1 MTDVSS
7 GCTSV
12 RGMESSGITTATV
25 GDIELAYE
33 TFGDRADTPLLLISG
48 LGSQMISY
56 ADELCTGLAGHGLFV
71 IRFDNRD
78 VGLSTHLHDAGVP
91 RLGDVRRG
99 DRSTVHYELAD
110 MAADASGLLEAL
122 DLESAHVV
130 GVSMGGMIAQRLAI
144 GFPEKVRSLTSIMS
158 TTGDRSVGGASEA
171 AQAVLYAPP
180 ATDRDGA
187 IQRQLETSRV
197 IGSPGFPFDEEAVRA
212 RAALAFD
219 RAHDPAGVARQM
231 GAIFVSPD
239 RTADLGRVSVPTLV
253 IHGSDDALV
262 NVSGGRATAA
272 AVPGSELV
280 VIDGMG
286 HDLPRPLYPELIERI
301 TALVARVEGRA

>member
-1 MTDVSS
+1 
-7 GCTSV
+7 
-12 RGMESSGITTATV
+12 MESSGIARTGV
-25 GDIELAYE
+25 GDLELAYE
-33 TFGDRADTPLLLISG
+33 TFGDPTHTPVLLVSG

-56 ADELCTGLAGHGLFV
+56 ADELCAGIAARGLFV

-78 VGLSTHLHDAGVP
+78 VGLSTHLHSAGTP

-99 DRSTVHYELAD
+99 DRSSVQYELAD
-110 MAADASGLLEAL
+110 MAADTAGLIEVLGL
-122 DLESAHVV
+122 DSVHLV
-130 GVSMGGMIAQRLAI
+130 GVSMGGMIAQRVAI
-144 GFPEKVRSLTSIMS
+144 TYPDRVRSLTSIMS

-180 ATDRDGA
+180 AHDRDAA

-197 IGSPGFPFDEEAVRA
+197 IGSPGFPLDEEAVRA
-212 RAALAFD
+212 RAGLAYD

-231 GAIFVSPD
+231 AAIVTSPD
-239 RTADLGRVSVPTLV
+239 RTADLGRVAVPTLV

-272 AVPGSELV
+272 AVPGAELV

-286 HDLPRPLYPELIERI
+286 HDLPRALWPDLTDRI
-301 TALVARVEGRA
+301 TAHIARADGRQ

>member
-1 MTDVSS
+1 MT
-7 GCTSV
+7 
-12 RGMESSGITTATV
+12 SSGIATTTV

-33 TFGDRADTPLLLISG
+33 TFGDPCDTPLLLVSG

-56 ADELCTGLAGHGLFV
+56 ADELCADLAAQGLFV

-78 VGLSTHLHDAGVP
+78 VGLSTHLHSAGLP

-99 DRSTVHYELAD
+99 DRSSVHYELAD
-110 MAADASGLLEAL
+110 MAADAAGLVQAL
-122 DLESAHVV
+122 GLDSVHVV
-130 GVSMGGMIAQRLAI
+130 GVSMGGMIAQRVAI
-144 GFPEKVRSLTSIMS
+144 TYPERVRSLTSIMS

-180 ATDRDGA
+180 ANDRDEA
-187 IQRQLETSRV
+187 IERQLQTSRV
-197 IGSPGFPFDEEAVRA
+197 IGSPGFPFDEEAIRA
-212 RAALAFD
+212 RAALAYD

-231 GAIFVSPD
+231 AAIVTSPD
-239 RTADLGRVSVPTLV
+239 RTADLGRVAVPTLV

-272 AVPGSELV
+272 AVPGAELV
-280 VIDGMG
+280 VIEGMG
-286 HDLPRPLYPELIERI
+286 HDLPRALWPELTERI
-301 TALVARVEGRA
+301 TAHIKRAEG

>member
-1 MTDVSS
+1 MT
-7 GCTSV
+7 
-12 RGMESSGITTATV
+12 SSGIATTTV

-33 TFGDRADTPLLLISG
+33 TFGEPGSTPLLLISG

-56 ADELCTGLAGHGLFV
+56 ADELCADLAAQGLFV

-78 VGLSTHLHDAGVP
+78 VGMSTHLHAAGLP

-99 DRSTVHYELAD
+99 DRSSVHYELAD
-110 MAADASGLLEAL
+110 MAADAAGLVEAL
-122 DLESAHVV
+122 GLDSVHLV
-130 GVSMGGMIAQRLAI
+130 GVSMGGMIAQRVAI
-144 GFPEKVRSLTSIMS
+144 THPERVRSLTSIMS

-180 ATDRDGA
+180 ANDRDEA

-212 RAALAFD
+212 RAGLAYD
-219 RAHDPAGVARQM
+219 RGHDPAGVARQM
-231 GAIFVSPD
+231 AAIVTSPD
-239 RTADLGRVSVPTLV
+239 RTADLGRVTVPTLV

-286 HDLPRPLYPELIERI
+286 HDLPRDLWPELTERI
-301 TALVARVEGRA
+301 TAHIKNAEG

>member
-1 MTDVSS
+1 MQ
-7 GCTSV
+7 
-12 RGMESSGITTATV
+12 SSGITTATV

-33 TFGDRADTPLLLISG
+33 TFGDRSDTPLLLVSG

-56 ADELCTGLAGHGLFV
+56 ADELCAGLAERGMFV

-78 VGLSTHLHDAGVP
+78 VGLSTHLHSTGTP

-99 DRSTVHYELAD
+99 DRSSVHYELAD
-110 MAADASGLLEAL
+110 MAADTAGLIEAL
-122 DLESAHVV
+122 GLDSVHLV
-130 GVSMGGMIAQRLAI
+130 GVSMGGMIAQRVAI
-144 GFPEKVRSLTSIMS
+144 TYPERVRSLTSIMS

-171 AQAVLYAPP
+171 AQGVLYAPP
-180 ATDRDGA
+180 AQDRDGA

-197 IGSPGFPFDEEAVRA
+197 IGSPGFPFDEEAIRA
-212 RAALAFD
+212 RAGLAFD

-231 GAIFVSPD
+231 AAIVTSPD

-272 AVPGSELV
+272 AVPGAELV
-280 VIDGMG
+280 ILEGMG
-286 HDLPRPLYPELIERI
+286 HDLPRPLWPELTERI
-301 TALVARVEGRA
+301 AAHVARANG

>member
-1 MTDVSS
+1 MT
-7 GCTSV
+7 
-12 RGMESSGITTATV
+12 SSGIATTTV

-33 TFGDRADTPLLLISG
+33 TFGDPGDTPLLLVSG

-56 ADELCTGLAGHGLFV
+56 ADELCADLAAQGLFV

-78 VGLSTHLHDAGVP
+78 VGLSTHLHSAGTP

-99 DRSTVHYELAD
+99 DRSSVHYELAD
-110 MAADASGLLEAL
+110 MAADAAGLVQAL
-122 DLESAHVV
+122 GLESVHVV
-130 GVSMGGMIAQRLAI
+130 GVSMGGMIAQRVAI
-144 GFPEKVRSLTSIMS
+144 TYPERVRSLTSIMS

-180 ATDRDGA
+180 ANDRDEA
-187 IQRQLETSRV
+187 IQRQLQTSRV

-212 RAALAFD
+212 RAGLAYD
-219 RAHDPAGVARQM
+219 RGHDPAGVARQM
-231 GAIFVSPD
+231 AAIVTSPD
-239 RTADLGRVSVPTLV
+239 RTADLGKVAVPTLV

-286 HDLPRPLYPELIERI
+286 HDLPRALWPELTERI
-301 TALVARVEGRA
+301 TAHIKRAEG

>member
-1 MTDVSS
+1 
-7 GCTSV
+7 
-12 RGMESSGITTATV
+12 MESSGIPSSGIEKATV

-33 TFGDRADTPLLLISG
+33 TFGDRAGTPLLLVSG

-56 ADELCTGLAGHGLFV
+56 PDELCAGLAAHGLFV

-78 VGLSTHLHDAGVP
+78 VGLSTHLHSAGLP

-99 DRSTVHYELAD
+99 DRSSVHYELAD
-110 MAADASGLLEAL
+110 MAADTAGLIAAL
-122 DLESAHVV
+122 GLESVHLV
-130 GVSMGGMIAQRLAI
+130 GVSMGGMIAQRVAI
-144 GFPEKVRSLTSIMS
+144 TYPERVRSLTSIMS

-180 ATDRDGA
+180 AADRDAA
-187 IQRQLETSRV
+187 IARQLETSRV
-197 IGSPGFPFDEEAVRA
+197 IGSPGFPFDEEMVRE

-231 GAIFVSPD
+231 AAIVTSPD
-239 RTADLGRVSVPTLV
+239 RTADLGRVAVPTMV

-272 AVPGSELV
+272 AVPGAELV

-286 HDLPRPLYPELIERI
+286 HDLPRPLWPEITERI
-301 TALVARVEGRA
+301 TALISRVEGQV

>member
-1 MTDVSS
+1 MT
-7 GCTSV
+7 
-12 RGMESSGITTATV
+12 SSGIATTTV

-33 TFGDRADTPLLLISG
+33 TFGDPGDTPLLLVSG

-56 ADELCTGLAGHGLFV
+56 ADELCADLAAQGLFV

-78 VGLSTHLHDAGVP
+78 VGLSTHLHAAGLP

-99 DRSTVHYELAD
+99 DRSSVHYELAD
-110 MAADASGLLEAL
+110 MAADAAALVQALGLDSVHL
-122 DLESAHVV
+122 V
-130 GVSMGGMIAQRLAI
+130 GVSMGGMIAQRVAI
-144 GFPEKVRSLTSIMS
+144 DHPERVRSLTSIMS

-180 ATDRDGA
+180 ANDRDEA
-187 IQRQLETSRV
+187 IARQLQSSRV
-197 IGSPGFPFDEEAVRA
+197 IGSPGFPFDEEAIRA
-212 RAALAFD
+212 RAGLAYD

-231 GAIFVSPD
+231 AAIVTSPD
-239 RTADLGRVSVPTLV
+239 RTADLGRVAVPTLV

-272 AVPGSELV
+272 AVPGAELV
-280 VIDGMG
+280 VIEGMG
-286 HDLPRPLYPELIERI
+286 HDLPRALWPELTERI
-301 TALVARVEGRA
+301 TAHIKRAEG

>member
-1 MTDVSS
+1 MQSS
-7 GCTSV
+7 S
-12 RGMESSGITTATV
+12 IATATV

-33 TFGDRADTPLLLISG
+33 TFGDPGSTPLLLISG

-56 ADELCTGLAGHGLFV
+56 ADELCAGLAERDLFV

-78 VGLSTHLHDAGVP
+78 VGLSTHLHSAGIP

-99 DRSTVHYELAD
+99 DRSSVHYELAD
-110 MAADASGLLEAL
+110 MAADTAGLIEAL
-122 DLESAHVV
+122 GLDSVHLV
-130 GVSMGGMIAQRLAI
+130 GVSMGGMIAQRVAI
-144 GFPEKVRSLTSIMS
+144 TYPERVRSLTSIMS

-180 ATDRDGA
+180 AADREGA
-187 IQRQLETSRV
+187 ITRQLETSRV

-212 RAALAFD
+212 RAGLAYD

-231 GAIFVSPD
+231 AAIVTSPD
-239 RTADLGRVSVPTLV
+239 RTADLGSVAAPTLV

-272 AVPGSELV
+272 AVPGSELA

-286 HDLPRPLYPELIERI
+286 HDLPRPLWPELTERI
-301 TALVARVEGRA
+301 TAHITRVEG

>member
-1 MTDVSS
+1 
-7 GCTSV
+7 
-12 RGMESSGITTATV
+12 MESSGITTATV

-33 TFGDRADTPLLLISG
+33 TFGDPGGTPLLLVSG

-56 ADELCTGLAGHGLFV
+56 ADELCAGLAGQGMFV

-78 VGLSTHLHDAGVP
+78 VGLSTHLHSAGTP

-99 DRSTVHYELAD
+99 DRSSVHYELAD
-110 MAADASGLLEAL
+110 MAADTAGLIEAL
-122 DLESAHVV
+122 GLDSVHLV
-130 GVSMGGMIAQRLAI
+130 GVSMGGMIAQRVAI
-144 GFPEKVRSLTSIMS
+144 TYPERVRSLTSIMS

-180 ATDRDGA
+180 AADREGA
-187 IQRQLETSRV
+187 IARQLETYRV
-197 IGSPGFPFDEEAVRA
+197 IGSPGFPLDEAAMSA
-212 RAALAFD
+212 RAGLSFD

-231 GAIFVSPD
+231 AAIVTSPD
-239 RTADLGRVSVPTLV
+239 RTADLGRVTVPTLV

-272 AVPGSELV
+272 AVPGSEFV
-280 VIDGMG
+280 EIPGMG
-286 HDLPRPLYPELIERI
+286 HDLPRGLWPEFIDRI
-301 TALVARVEGRA
+301 TGLVARVEGRV

>member
-1 MTDVSS
+1 MQST
-7 GCTSV
+7 
-12 RGMESSGITTATV
+12 GITTATV

-33 TFGDRADTPLLLISG
+33 TFGDPGGTPLLLVSG

-56 ADELCTGLAGHGLFV
+56 ADELCAGFAERGMFV

-78 VGLSTHLHDAGVP
+78 VGLSTHLHSAGIP

-110 MAADASGLLEAL
+110 MAADTAGLIEAL
-122 DLESAHVV
+122 GLDSVHLV
-130 GVSMGGMIAQRLAI
+130 GVSMGGMIAQRVAI
-144 GFPEKVRSLTSIMS
+144 TYPERVRSLTSIMS
-158 TTGDRSVGGASEA
+158 TTGDRSVGGASPE

-180 ATDRDGA
+180 ATDREGA
-187 IQRQLETSRV
+187 IARQLETSRV

-212 RAALAFD
+212 RAGLAYD
-219 RAHDPAGVARQM
+219 RGHDPAGVARQM
-231 GAIFVSPD
+231 AAIVTSPD
-239 RTADLGRVSVPTLV
+239 RTADLGKVAVPTLV

-286 HDLPRPLYPELIERI
+286 HDLPRALWPELTERI
-301 TALVARVEGRA
+301 TAHIKRAEG

>member
-1 MTDVSS
+1 MT
-7 GCTSV
+7 
-12 RGMESSGITTATV
+12 SSGIATTTV

-33 TFGDRADTPLLLISG
+33 TFGDPGDTPLLLISG

-56 ADELCTGLAGHGLFV
+56 ADELCADLAAQGLFV

-78 VGLSTHLHDAGVP
+78 VGLSTHLHSAGLP

-99 DRSTVHYELAD
+99 DRSSVHYELAD
-110 MAADASGLLEAL
+110 MAADAAGLVEAL
-122 DLESAHVV
+122 GLDSVHLV
-130 GVSMGGMIAQRLAI
+130 GVSMGGMIAQRVAI
-144 GFPEKVRSLTSIMS
+144 TYPERVRSLTSIMS

-180 ATDRDGA
+180 ANDRDEA
-187 IQRQLETSRV
+187 IQRQLQTSRV
-197 IGSPGFPFDEEAVRA
+197 IGSPGFPFDEDAIRA
-212 RAALAFD
+212 RAGLAYD

-231 GAIFVSPD
+231 AAIVTSPD
-239 RTADLGRVSVPTLV
+239 RTADLGRVAVPTLV

-286 HDLPRPLYPELIERI
+286 HDLPRALWPELTERI
-301 TALVARVEGRA
+301 TAHIKRAEG

>member
-1 MTDVSS
+1 MT
-7 GCTSV
+7 
-12 RGMESSGITTATV
+12 SSGIATTTV

-33 TFGDRADTPLLLISG
+33 TFGDPGDTPVLLVSG

-56 ADELCTGLAGHGLFV
+56 ADELCADLAAQGLFV

-78 VGLSTHLHDAGVP
+78 VGLSTHLHAAGLP

-99 DRSTVHYELAD
+99 DRSSVHYELAD
-110 MAADASGLLEAL
+110 MAADAAGLVQAL
-122 DLESAHVV
+122 GLESVHLV
-130 GVSMGGMIAQRLAI
+130 GVSMGGMIAQRVAI
-144 GFPEKVRSLTSIMS
+144 TYPERVRSLTSIMS

-180 ATDRDGA
+180 ANSREEA
-187 IQRQLETSRV
+187 IERQLQTSRV
-197 IGSPGFPFDEEAVRA
+197 IGSPGFPFDEEAIRA
-212 RAALAFD
+212 RAGLAYD

-231 GAIFVSPD
+231 AAIVTSPD
-239 RTADLGRVSVPTLV
+239 RTADLGRVTVPTLV

-286 HDLPRPLYPELIERI
+286 HDLPRALWPELTERI
-301 TALVARVEGRA
+301 TAHIKRAEG

>member
-1 MTDVSS
+1 MT
-7 GCTSV
+7 
-12 RGMESSGITTATV
+12 SSGIATTTV

-33 TFGDRADTPLLLISG
+33 TFGDPGDTPLLLVSG

-56 ADELCTGLAGHGLFV
+56 ADELCADLAAQGLFV

-78 VGLSTHLHDAGVP
+78 VGLSTHLHSAGLP

-99 DRSTVHYELAD
+99 DRSSVHYDLAD
-110 MAADASGLLEAL
+110 MAADAAGLVQAL
-122 DLESAHVV
+122 GLDSVHLV
-130 GVSMGGMIAQRLAI
+130 GVSMGGMIAQRVAI
-144 GFPEKVRSLTSIMS
+144 TYPERVRSLTSIMS

-180 ATDRDGA
+180 ATDRDEA
-187 IQRQLETSRV
+187 IQRQLQTSRV
-197 IGSPGFPFDEEAVRA
+197 IGSPGFPFDEEAIRA
-212 RAALAFD
+212 RAGLAYD

-231 GAIFVSPD
+231 AAIVSSPD
-239 RTADLGRVSVPTLV
+239 RTADLGRVTVPTLV

-272 AVPGSELV
+272 AVPGAELV
-280 VIDGMG
+280 VIEGMG
-286 HDLPRPLYPELIERI
+286 HDLPRALWPELTERI
-301 TALVARVEGRA
+301 TAHVKRAEG